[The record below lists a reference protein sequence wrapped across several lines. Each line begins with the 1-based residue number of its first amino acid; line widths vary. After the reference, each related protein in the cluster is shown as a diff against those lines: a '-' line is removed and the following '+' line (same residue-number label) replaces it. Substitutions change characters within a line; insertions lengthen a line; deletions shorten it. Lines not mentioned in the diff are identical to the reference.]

1 MTAFSPNYL
10 DYLLLVISAEVGIS
24 ETTEDFLNF
33 AKNMDLPI
41 ITVITKV
48 DLISEEKKKE
58 LILSFKSKVNE
69 VKYNRLPLIIKTN
82 DDVVLF
88 SRNIQEK
95 SIIPLFLVSNLH
107 WEGLNLMKSFLS
119 MLPVNDIQDEL
130 KSIENEKIEVKLIYN
145 F

>member
-10 DYLLLVISAEVGIS
+10 DYLLLVISAEVGVS
-24 ETTEDFLNF
+24 ETTEDLLNF

-41 ITVITKV
+41 ITVITKI
-48 DLISEEKKKE
+48 DLISEDKKKD
-58 LILSFKSKVNE
+58 LICAFKSKVYE
-69 VKYNRLPLIIKTN
+69 VKYNRLPLIIKSN

-95 SIIPLFLVSNLH
+95 SIIPLFLVSNLN

-119 MLPVNDIQDEL
+119 MLPVNDIEDEL
-130 KSIENEKIEVKLIYN
+130 KSIENEKIEVK
-145 F
+145 

>member
-48 DLISEEKKKE
+48 DLISEEKKKD

-69 VKYNRLPLIIKTN
+69 VKYNRLPLIIKSN

-95 SIIPLFLVSNLH
+95 SIIPLFLVSNLN

-130 KSIENEKIEVKLIYN
+130 KSIENEKIEVKLKT
-145 F
+145 